1 MKKPSFEH
9 QIPQRLLHLRT
20 ISNRTTQELAD
31 VCKVRRV
38 TYEGYEKGR
47 TCPSIVKIVAIC
59 NFYHVSIEYILGIK
73 DVDTL
78 LYFD

>member
-38 TYEGYEKGR
+38 TYEGYEQGR
-47 TCPSIVKIVAIC
+47 TCPSLVKLVALC
-59 NFYHVSIEYILGIK
+59 NFYGVSIEYILGIK
-73 DVDTL
+73 DFDTL